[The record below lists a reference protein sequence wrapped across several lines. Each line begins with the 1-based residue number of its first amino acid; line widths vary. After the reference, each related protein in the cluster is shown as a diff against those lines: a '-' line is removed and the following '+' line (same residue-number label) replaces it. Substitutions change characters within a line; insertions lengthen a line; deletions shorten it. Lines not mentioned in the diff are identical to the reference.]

1 MTEPHEESVPPAGG
15 SDSFAFDPALLIGV
29 ASEYL
34 LGAEPS
40 LTQAEVAEQAG
51 VDIQTAWELWRY
63 LGFAELPD
71 DRPAFTQADV
81 EAVRITQRL
90 TELHILDPEVV
101 PQFVRAM
108 GRTFARLADWQTRLL
123 LTSLTDDTTGE
134 PPLEVLTEVIPMV
147 EQVQGYIWRRHLMDR
162 ASRLVMQ
169 TSDDTETAP
178 TTVGFVDIVGYT
190 SQSRRLE
197 PRELAEMVEWFE
209 RVVTGL
215 VVDVGG
221 QVIKTIGDEVLYTVD
236 DPVAAARLAL
246 ELTERHAVDDRFP
259 EVRVGTAYG
268 PVIARLGDIFGAT
281 VNLASRLTSL
291 ARPGRVLMD
300 HELAQLVRESQADL
314 DEPELRVRRTRRAS
328 VKGYEHLEPWALKR
342 PKERSSS
349 RDRRGGEHEDED
361 DD

>member
-1 MTEPHEESVPPAGG
+1 MTETPPETEP
-15 SDSFAFDPALLIGV
+15 SDDGPGSFAFDPALLIDV
-29 ASEYL
+29 AAEYL
-34 LGAEPS
+34 LGEEPS
-40 LTQAEVAEQAG
+40 LTQAQVAEQAG
-51 VDIQTAWELWRY
+51 VDLETAWALWRY
-63 LGFAELPD
+63 LGFAPLDD

-90 TELHILDPEVV
+90 TELQILDPEVV

-123 LTSLTDDTTGE
+123 LTSLTDATNGE

-147 EQVQGYIWRRHLMDR
+147 QEVQGYIWRRHLMDR

-169 TSDDTETAP
+169 TSSDTTTAP
-178 TTVGFVDIVGYT
+178 TVVGFVDIVGYT

-197 PRELAEMVEWFE
+197 PRDLAEMVEWFE
-209 RVVTGL
+209 RVTTEL
-215 VVDVGG
+215 VLDHGG

-236 DPVAAARLAL
+236 EPLAAARLAL
-246 ELTERHAVDDRFP
+246 ALVERHDTDERFP
-259 EVRVGTAYG
+259 DVRVGTAYG

-281 VNLASRLTSL
+281 VNLASRLTSIS
-291 ARPGRVLMD
+291 RPGRVLMD
-300 HELAQLVRESQADL
+300 TELAQLVRGHDSEF
-314 DEPELRVRRTRRAS
+314 RVRRTRRTS

-342 PKERSSS
+342 PKVRSSS
-349 RDRRGGEHEDED
+349 HDRRDRHDEDDHPDED